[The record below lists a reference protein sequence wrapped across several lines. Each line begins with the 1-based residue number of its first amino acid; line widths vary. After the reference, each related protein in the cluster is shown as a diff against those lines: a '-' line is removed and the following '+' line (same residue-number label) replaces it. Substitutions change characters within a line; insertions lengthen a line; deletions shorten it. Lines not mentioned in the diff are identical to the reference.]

1 MVKKTE
7 NVALREEIIQLRKTN
22 VQLQGEVSVKDRG
35 NSQIAEEYKD
45 FRDKMRDSR
54 FAVSLSATA
63 SKLAKLVSQADA
75 LWKQIAENQVQ
86 LNKNQQQLD
95 ENKLKMDANKEELNA
110 QQQELAYLK
119 KNSAQFQNDYDFLSD
134 KIGYNTAQ
142 IGQLKA
148 ELRERIQDQLHDLR
162 LQTIKSA
169 KSSKL
174 AQQMISILNVIF
186 VLVCICYAIDIRFAP
201 TGSSAGQLV
210 KVLAGWISTICLFMI
225 AYYTALCN
233 IYYHQADVEN
243 YNQQLQSFE
252 NLQQQGND
260 Q

>member
-1 MVKKTE
+1 MDVMSECQSQMEYLKRLQSKT
-7 NVALREEIIQLRKTN
+7 
-22 VQLQGEVSVKDRG
+22 
-35 NSQIAEEYKD
+35 
-45 FRDKMRDSR
+45 
-54 FAVSLSATA
+54 
-63 SKLAKLVSQADA
+63 DA
-75 LWKQIAENQVQ
+75 LWKQFAENQVQ

-95 ENKLKMDANKEELNA
+95 ENKLQMDANKKELNA

-119 KNSAQFQNDYDFLSD
+119 KNSAQLKNDYDGLSNE
-134 KIGYNTAQ
+134 ISYNTAQ

-174 AQQMISILNVIF
+174 AQQMINLNVIF
-186 VLVCICYAIDIRFAP
+186 VIVCICYAIEVRFAP
-201 TGSSAGQLV
+201 TVSSANQLV
-210 KVLAGWISTICLFMI
+210 TVLAGWVPTLCLFMI